1 MTNLIIKPELTGVNP
16 LHIDA
21 EAVLKLF
28 PGSIIFNQ
36 PSEDLSGGRLLI
48 EPDEVQKRKNHGSY
62 LNLIIGINKQKSCVE
77 EYTKKAVISG
87 DIVEIYEYEKPI
99 FVGYEK
105 LEKEK
110 IQGRSS
116 TASMEEKV
124 LNRQR
129 VQNRAR
135 RDLKRLINSN
145 AGRHYDK
152 ETGELYSPKFLT
164 FTFADN
170 VTDLDQANREWK
182 KFRLRLEYRLKKKI
196 EYVVVVEFQ
205 KRGAVHYHAVFFN
218 LPWTP
223 AKLISQVWGQGFIKI
238 NRIEEVDNIGAYVS
252 KYMGKNVEDD
262 KLIGEKSYFSSRGLF
277 KPVELTDKESVEN
290 TASELKEYQVYET
303 TFQNDY
309 VGLVRYR
316 QFNIR
321 RKHEPGPASSDEG
334 ATSDPGK
341 PSKRK
346 GYRVMKCSEDEVC
359 RGLGQELGRSV
370 EWSEVIEAVGEDM
383 SNEVLQQDVN
393 AIIQMRG
400 AFGLAP
406 FC

>member
-1 MTNLIIKPELTGVNP
+1 MTNLIIKPELSGVNP

-21 EAVLKLF
+21 EEVLKLF

-62 LNLIIGINKQKSCVE
+62 LNLIIGINKQKSCVK

-87 DIVEIYEYEKPI
+87 DIVEIYEYDKPI
-99 FVGYEK
+99 LEGYEK

-110 IQGRSS
+110 IHGRSS
-116 TASMEEKV
+116 TASKDEKV

-145 AGRHYDK
+145 AGRHFD
-152 ETGELYSPKFLT
+152 EQTGEIYSPKFLT

-182 KFRLRLEYRLKKKI
+182 KFRLRLEYRLKKKL

-218 LPWTP
+218 LPFTP
-223 AKLISQVWGQGFIKI
+223 AKVISQVWGQGFIKI

-262 KLIGEKSYFSSRGLF
+262 KLIGEKCYFSSRGLL
-277 KPVELTDKESVEN
+277 KPVEVTDKESVEKM
-290 TASELKEYQVYET
+290 AGELKEYQVYET
-303 TFQNDY
+303 QFQNDY
-309 VGLVRYR
+309 VGQVRYR
-316 QFNIR
+316 QFNLR
-321 RKHEPGPASSDEG
+321 REIAGPASQDEETASG
-334 ATSDPGK
+334 PARQIFTEE
-341 PSKRK
+341 RK
-346 GYRVMKCSEDEVC
+346 KGRCIKWSVVKMKFAKISVMNWE
-359 RGLGQELGRSV
+359 GQLIGRK
-370 EWSEVIEAVGEDM
+370 
-383 SNEVLQQDVN
+383 
-393 AIIQMRG
+393 
-400 AFGLAP
+400 
-406 FC
+406 